1 MIANIVIINVIII
14 IIIITTVLGI
24 SMETMNGLTTG
35 MKNTKCSAA
44 SVYARRVLRRHLFK
58 RERFSYHWHRDP
70 KVGLKFLP
78 NI

>member
-1 MIANIVIINVIII
+1 MFANIVIINAII

-35 MKNTKCSAA
+35 MKNTECSVA
-44 SVYARRVLRRHLFK
+44 SVYASRVLRLHVFK
-58 RERFSYHWHRDP
+58 RERGSYHWHRDP